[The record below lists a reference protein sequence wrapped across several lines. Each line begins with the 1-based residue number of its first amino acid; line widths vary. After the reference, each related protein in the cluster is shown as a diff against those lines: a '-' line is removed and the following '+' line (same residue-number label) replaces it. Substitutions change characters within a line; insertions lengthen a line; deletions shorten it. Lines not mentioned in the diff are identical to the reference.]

1 MVIAGVRCRRK
12 AESVN
17 IMKRRILHHESRK
30 PTLQNLRDEHDR
42 YPGST
47 AEESPVTMIGLQSVS
62 ENG

>member
-17 IMKRRILHHESRK
+17 IMKRRILQHKSRK
-30 PTLQNLRDEHDR
+30 PTLQNLKDDQDR
-42 YPGST
+42 YRGST
-47 AEESPVTMIGLQSVS
+47 IEETPVTVIGLQSVS